1 MGKVIFVMIRFFFK
15 VTIHVSNDQKYVIIL
30 KWIGSHCQGE
40 HEGFEVIGSTE
51 DSHNLIM
58 ENLPI
63 RDMDWFN
70 QFWLPLQLS
79 ENCFTING
87 AAYFSSL
94 LMEALSSVLDASTD
108 KDVYEAEEYMR
119 EFTL

>member
-1 MGKVIFVMIRFFFK
+1 MLFEIYNRKGFLY
-15 VTIHVSNDQKYVIIL
+15 DQNI
-30 KWIGSHCQGE
+30 
-40 HEGFEVIGSTE
+40 E

-119 EFTL
+119 KFAL